1 MRGKHVLIMALVL
14 LLAPA
19 IILNAATN
27 EKTKPGAFIKYKP
40 PMLGKPGNRVGGGT
54 RGKGEIATLAALV
67 PDHIGLAA
75 TVQPSLCW
83 YVSKL
88 LDMKVEIT
96 LNDANSIHPLLEK
109 QLDISAKGGTQCLKL
124 SDYGLRLT
132 PEMEYEW
139 FVSISPDPEQR
150 SRDIVSG
157 GLLVYKEPTT
167 AQAAKFASAK
177 GVELALAYADEGF
190 WYDAMAKLAELMK
203 ANPGEKIYR
212 DLETELLAQ
221 VDLRETAEEIHR

>member
-1 MRGKHVLIMALVL
+1 MRVKYVLIMVFVL

-19 IILNAATN
+19 IILNAANN
-27 EKTKPGAFIKYKP
+27 EKTKSGVFIKYKP

-54 RGKGEIATLAALV
+54 RGKGAIATLVALV
-67 PDHIGLAA
+67 PDHIGFAA

-83 YVSKL
+83 FASKP

-96 LNDANSIHPLLEK
+96 LNDVDSIQPLLEK
-109 QLDISAKGGTQCLKL
+109 QMDSPDKGEAQCIKL

-132 PEMEYEW
+132 PKKEYEW

-157 GLLVYKEPTT
+157 GLLVHKEPTAT
-167 AQAAKFASAK
+167 QAAKFASAK
-177 GVELALAYADEGF
+177 GVELLLAYADEGF

-203 ANPGEKIYR
+203 ANPGEKLYR
-212 DLETELLAQ
+212 DLETQLLEQ
-221 VDLRETAEEIHR
+221 VDLREAAEEIHR